1 MLQSNLQYLRRN
13 QVDTVKWD
21 QCIDSAPNGLIYA
34 FSFYLDQMAPGWSA
48 LVLGDYE
55 AVMPLPIRKK
65 MGVTYIYKPGFIA
78 SLGVFGQSLTRELVQ
93 QFIQAIPSSIKL
105 IDTCLNAAN
114 IFSNPPEFPRL
125 HSNFILSLQS
135 SYEQLYN
142 GYRDNIKRNIKRAQK
157 LNNRYATDV
166 DVADVLALARLQP
179 DRTSHFTEADYA
191 NFTSLYNF
199 LQQQKKAVAC
209 GVYTPANELVASCVY
224 FFSHNRA
231 YYILVGNH
239 PNGRTQGASHFLIDR
254 FIHDHAGTGLLLDFE
269 GGDFHNLAF
278 FYSSFGAQLEVFPAL
293 YVNRLPW
300 WMKLL
305 SGKPEQ

>member
-1 MLQSNLQYLRRN
+1 MLPGNLQYLHRN

-21 QCIDSAPNGLIYA
+21 QCINKAPNGLIYA
-34 FSFYLDQMAPGWSA
+34 FSFYLDHMAPGWSA

-55 AVMPLPIRKK
+55 AVMPLPVRKK
-65 MGVTYIYKPGFIA
+65 MGVAYIYKPGFIA
-78 SLGVFGQSLTRELVQ
+78 SLGVFGPALTRELIA

-105 IDTCLNAAN
+105 IDTCLNAGN
-114 IFSNPPEFPRL
+114 IFSNPPEFTRL
-125 HSNFILSLQS
+125 HSNFTLSLQLP
-135 SYEQLYN
+135 YEQLYN

-166 DVADVLALARLQP
+166 KVEEVLGLAQLQS
-179 DRTSHFTEADYA
+179 DRTSHFTAADYA
-191 NFTSLYNF
+191 NFTRLYHF
-199 LQQQKKAVAC
+199 LHQQQKAIAC
-209 GVYTPANELVASCVY
+209 GVYTAANELVASCVY

-254 FIHDHAGTGLLLDFE
+254 FIHDNAGTGLLLDFE

-278 FYSSFGAQLEVFPAL
+278 FYSSFGAQLEVYPAL
-293 YVNRLPW
+293 YVNRLSW

-305 SGKPEQ
+305 SGKPA

>member
-1 MLQSNLQYLRRN
+1 MGQSNLQYLRRS
-13 QVDTVKWD
+13 QVDTGKWD
-21 QCIDSAPNGLIYA
+21 QCISNAPNGLIYA
-34 FSFYLDQMAPGWSA
+34 FSFYLDCMAPGWSA

-55 AVMPLPIRKK
+55 AVMPLPVRQK
-65 MGVTYIYKPGFIA
+65 MGVSYIYKPGFIA
-78 SLGVFGQSLTRELVQ
+78 SLGVFGPSLTRELVT
-93 QFIQAIPSSIKL
+93 QFINAIPATIKL
-105 IDTCLNAAN
+105 IDTCLNAGN
-114 IFSNPPEFPRL
+114 IFSNPPEFTRL
-125 HSNFILSLQS
+125 HSNFILPLQLP
-135 SYEQLYN
+135 YEQLYA

-166 DVADVLALARLQP
+166 TVEEVLRLAQLQP
-179 DRTSHFTEADYA
+179 DRTSHFTAADYA
-191 NFTSLYNF
+191 NFARLYHF
-199 LQQQKKAVAC
+199 LHQQKKAVAC

-254 FIHDHAGTGLLLDFE
+254 FIADHAGTGLLLDFE

-278 FYSSFGAQLEVFPAL
+278 FYSSFGAQLEVYPAL

-305 SGKPEQ
+305 SGKPEH

>member
-1 MLQSNLQYLRRN
+1 MLQSSLQYLRRN

-21 QCIDSAPNGLIYA
+21 QCIDQAPNGLIYA
-34 FSFYLDQMAPGWSA
+34 YSFYLDHMATNWDA

-55 AVMPLPIRKK
+55 AVMPLPWRKK

-78 SLGVFGQSLTRELVQ
+78 SLGVFGPSLTRELVT
-93 QFIQAIPSSIKL
+93 QFIEAIPASIKL
-105 IDTCLNAAN
+105 IDTCLNAGN
-114 IFSNPPEFPRL
+114 IFSHSPEFTRL
-125 HSNFILSLQS
+125 HSNFILPLQLP
-135 SYEQLYN
+135 YEELYS

-157 LNNRYATDV
+157 LNNRYVTDAKV
-166 DVADVLALARLQP
+166 EEVLGLARLQP
-179 DRTSHFTEADYA
+179 NRTSHFTEADYT
-191 NFTSLYNF
+191 NFTRLYYF
-199 LQQQKKAVAC
+199 LHQQQKAIAC
-209 GVYTPANELVASCVY
+209 GVYTPDNELVASCVY

-254 FIHDHAGTGLLLDFE
+254 FIHEYAGSGLLLDFE
-269 GGDFHNLAF
+269 GGDFRNLAF
-278 FYSSFGAQLEVFPAL
+278 FYSSFGAQLEVNPAL

-305 SGKPEQ
+305 SGKPVQ

>member
-93 QFIQAIPSSIKL
+93 QFIQAVPSSIKL

-125 HSNFILSLQS
+125 HSNFILSLQP
-135 SYEQLYN
+135 SYELLYN

-166 DVADVLALARLQP
+166 PVEAVLELARLQP

-191 NFTSLYNF
+191 NFTSLYKF
-199 LQQQKKAVAC
+199 LHQQKKAVAC
-209 GVYTPANELVASCVY
+209 GVYTAANELVASCVY

-254 FIHDHAGTGLLLDFE
+254 FIHDHAGTSLLLDFE

-278 FYSSFGAQLEVFPAL
+278 FYSSFGAQLEVYPAL

-305 SGKPEQ
+305 SGKPA